1 MTTTT
6 SHGHDDLELDRLLNR
21 STDLSDALIAALRL
35 EEAGDWSAPCYGMQT
50 ALLAAELSLEHASA
64 LRMLMATGHP
74 RSATAT
80 MRMQLEAMVR
90 SAWATWAA
98 TPAEIDLLEQDL
110 TTASEGAARRVGEY
124 AVMKKALLQS
134 DCPRG
139 LVDQIATF
147 DKVIWRSLNSFVHG
161 GIHPLRHGQDG
172 FPLGLAIQV
181 VQTSNAVVTMA
192 VAMLSKLTGEDRG
205 LDEMNR
211 IIPTFADCLPELSPS
226 EASKPPTI

>member
-1 MTTTT
+1 M
-6 SHGHDDLELDRLLNR
+6 
-21 STDLSDALIAALRL
+21 AALRL
-35 EEAGDWSAPCYGMQT
+35 ESLAEWSAPCYGIET

-98 TPAEIDLLEQDL
+98 SQEEIDLLEQDL
-110 TTASEGAARRVGEY
+110 TAASEDAARRVGEY
-124 AVMKKALLQS
+124 AAMKRALLQS
-134 DCPRG
+134 DCPPG
-139 LVDQIATF
+139 LLDQIATF

-172 FPLGLAIQV
+172 FPYALAVQV
-181 VQTSNAVVTMA
+181 LQTSNAIVTMA

-211 IIPTFADCLPELSPS
+211 IIPTFTDCLPELLPVN
-226 EASKPPTI
+226 ADQRHQI